1 MTKAE
6 MRQRIRDDLNAG
18 GDGQATDPFWSDGV
32 LDRYISRAL
41 SRVRTAIMQHDEDF
55 FTRTITVTYPGGR
68 EGALAD
74 ISPQKFDEE
83 PISFVGVWDVTNDS
97 EQGFQLDH
105 ISLYEAD
112 LYRTRS
118 DTVGVSSAGVRD
130 GAYYLGSDEA
140 GRRTFGY
147 RPIPSGSR
155 TLRITYIPS
164 SAWNNGDLAAVLPRD
179 FHEAVLLAATVM
191 CCKREERPPADW
203 EREFSAVMHNAI
215 MTLDGRHAD
224 SDTRVVVSDP
234 ELYDYGV

>member
-55 FTRTITVTYPGGR
+55 FTYTATVTYPGGR
-68 EGALAD
+68 EVALED
-74 ISPQKFDEE
+74 ISPKFQEE
-83 PISFVGVWDVTNDS
+83 PVSFVGVWDVTNDS

-105 ISLYEAD
+105 ISVHEAD

-140 GRRTFGY
+140 GRRPFGY